1 MVYVLWRCEVAIYF
15 KWLSLNNRTM
25 HPTNINNIFHV
36 NPHLISPTRVQSLYI
51 LQTVQTMAK
60 HGSNVSTVKE
70 EAAQFASISLSSH
83 PAKCN
88 SQWDRDVGLG
98 ISPNCASVVTGTS
111 GSVWKRGRDSNKQ
124 ASIYFTHWRPRLQ
137 RTPGKWWI
145 HKSETD
151 RRMARKPDASPGPLI
166 GHRQLP
172 EFATY
177 VLLFVLF
184 MPCNSVPLFLWSSSL
199 VLRCRRRGTRDT
211 VEPIVV
217 QSCHG
222 ISRGSGLI
230 LEQEQMTVLKQI
242 DRV

>member
-1 MVYVLWRCEVAIYF
+1 
-15 KWLSLNNRTM
+15 M

-60 HGSNVSTVKE
+60 HGSNVSTGKE

-124 ASIYFTHWRPRLQ
+124 ASIYFTALEAPVTAHTR
-137 RTPGKWWI
+137 KWWI
-145 HKSETD
+145 HESETD
-151 RRMARKPDASPGPLI
+151 RSMARKWDVSPVPLI
-166 GHRQLP
+166 GHQQLP
-172 EFATY
+172 EVCY
-177 VLLFVLF
+177 
-184 MPCNSVPLFLWSSSL
+184 
-199 VLRCRRRGTRDT
+199 LRVALCPFHA
-211 VEPIVV
+211 V
-217 QSCHG
+217 
-222 ISRGSGLI
+222 
-230 LEQEQMTVLKQI
+230 
-242 DRV
+242 